1 MQLDCNVGIVVHN
14 MLDQATFH
22 MCGLEVDI
30 MRLTE
35 MILKVA
41 QNYTRILQAF
51 GFQFWVHL
59 WQ

>member
-1 MQLDCNVGIVVHN
+1 

-41 QNYTRILQAF
+41 QNYTMDTVKQSTAF
-51 GFQFWVHL
+51 WFPVLVALMDTNGTNVQ
-59 WQ
+59 